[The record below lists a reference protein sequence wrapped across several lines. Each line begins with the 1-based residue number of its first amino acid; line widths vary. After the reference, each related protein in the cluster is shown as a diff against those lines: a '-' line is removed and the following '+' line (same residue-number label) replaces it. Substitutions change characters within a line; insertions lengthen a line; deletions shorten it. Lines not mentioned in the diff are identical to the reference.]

1 MPSGAITS
9 VVSSSRGLTRPAD
22 AIAMSRISSRPKN
35 RMLNASRR
43 TKFIAS
49 QTKVKKAATGPLRLP
64 WRGWFIAG
72 APGGAGIGD
81 WGLGIRLH
89 DQRFRQPRIPYPE
102 SRLFHRIARPPSRF
116 HSPSVTVATRCP
128 VEEQTGR
135 AHVGTPITN
144 EHLV

>member
-1 MPSGAITS
+1 
-9 VVSSSRGLTRPAD
+9 
-22 AIAMSRISSRPKN
+22 
-35 RMLNASRR
+35 MLNASRR

-49 QTKVKKAATGPLRLP
+49 QTKMKKAATGPLRLP

-89 DQRFRQPRIPYPE
+89 AQRFRQSRIPSPE

-116 HSPSVTVATRCP
+116 HAPSVTVATRCP
-128 VEEQTGR
+128 VEERRKR
-135 AHVGTPITN
+135 APSRTAATRSE
-144 EHLV
+144 EHTSELQSLMRNSYAVFCLK

>member
-1 MPSGAITS
+1 
-9 VVSSSRGLTRPAD
+9 
-22 AIAMSRISSRPKN
+22 MSRISSRPKN

-89 DQRFRQPRIPYPE
+89 AQRFRQPRIPYPE
-102 SRLFHRIARPPSRF
+102 SRLLDRKSVVLGKSVSVRVDLGGRRI
-116 HSPSVTVATRCP
+116 
-128 VEEQTGR
+128 
-135 AHVGTPITN
+135 ITKKKN
-144 EHLV
+144 SST